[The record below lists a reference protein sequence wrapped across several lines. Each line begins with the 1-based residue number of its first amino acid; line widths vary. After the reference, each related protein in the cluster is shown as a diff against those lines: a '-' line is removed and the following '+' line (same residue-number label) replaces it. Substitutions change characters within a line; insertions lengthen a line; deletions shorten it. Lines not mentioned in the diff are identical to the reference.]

1 MSKAYLESSNDI
13 KDDDVFSMASDVIS
27 ELRELDQK
35 ALEQLTGDI
44 NMLFKQN
51 ASILCIKNY
60 FFIFLYQKSTPPY
73 FK

>member
-44 NMLFKQN
+44 NMLFKQD
-51 ASILCIKNY
+51 ASILW
-60 FFIFLYQKSTPPY
+60 
-73 FK
+73 